1 MPGKWSAPRLR
12 RHSSRHDRR
21 AEPCQGTG
29 NLAAIPD
36 SLCGGD
42 VTDHPTAPLVGV
54 PLASQKRQQGEKP
67 RAVKDSA
74 TLGEGPAM
82 LPFPRP
88 RGWQLPT
95 VLLVPGGFV
104 GGRALAVPRGREP
117 TQKDGKFGGALGR
130 HLGAVAAW
138 RGWGPTGSIPGRTGP
153 LGVRRISDGFCK
165 GGGKCSLKG
174 WGERVQAAPKR
185 RPGPKAGLL
194 HTVGCSC

>member
-29 NLAAIPD
+29 NLAAVPD

-42 VTDHPTAPLVGV
+42 VTDQPTAPLVGV
-54 PLASQKRQQGEKP
+54 PSASQKRQQGEKP
-67 RAVKDSA
+67 RAVKDTA

-95 VLLVPGGFV
+95 VLRLSVWFRGV
-104 GGRALAVPRGREP
+104 RGRVCSSSP
-117 TQKDGKFGGALGR
+117 MWPGAYPKGR
-130 HLGAVAAW
+130 E
-138 RGWGPTGSIPGRTGP
+138 
-153 LGVRRISDGFCK
+153 VRRGA
-165 GGGKCSLKG
+165 GKAS
-174 WGERVQAAPKR
+174 
-185 RPGPKAGLL
+185 
-194 HTVGCSC
+194 GCSGRLERLGSYGKHSGQDRAPGSAENQRWLLQRWWEVQP